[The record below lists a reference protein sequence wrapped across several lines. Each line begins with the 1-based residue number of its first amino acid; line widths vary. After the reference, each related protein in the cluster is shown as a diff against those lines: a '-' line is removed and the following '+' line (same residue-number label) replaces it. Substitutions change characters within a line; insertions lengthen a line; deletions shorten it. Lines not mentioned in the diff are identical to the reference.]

1 MLSSTRR
8 MLIRQAALLVMAACS
23 TTWAHKA
30 GCCAAP
36 MQTEPDPVES
46 CIPCTETAPMDTSAT
61 CAAEGDDHAP
71 DAVRSF
77 TLTIKVLQEM
87 HAQTR
92 APRVGVRHA
101 SGDKYDN
108 ATIDSDFNLILN
120 FWSATRADSTRCR
133 GPASMAQAERAAQTY
148 AAAHLNFQRSSSR
161 SRGANL
167 TT

>member
-1 MLSSTRR
+1 
-8 MLIRQAALLVMAACS
+8 
-23 TTWAHKA
+23 
-30 GCCAAP
+30 
-36 MQTEPDPVES
+36 
-46 CIPCTETAPMDTSAT
+46 MDTSAT

-120 FWSATRADSTRCR
+120 FWSSTR
-133 GPASMAQAERAAQTY
+133 GPTVHDAADRRA
-148 AAAHLNFQRSSSR
+148 
-161 SRGANL
+161 
-167 TT
+167 